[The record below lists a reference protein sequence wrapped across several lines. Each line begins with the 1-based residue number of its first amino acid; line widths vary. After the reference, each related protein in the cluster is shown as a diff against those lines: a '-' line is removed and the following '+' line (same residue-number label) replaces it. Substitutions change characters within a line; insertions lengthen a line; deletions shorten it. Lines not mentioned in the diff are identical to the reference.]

1 MGEANGSKVRHIDD
15 EASKLLRDARMA
27 GLVQLRRGIGHI
39 GEWQLKAASVVR
51 YERRRADIRCACKLN
66 WAA

>member
-39 GEWQLKAASVVR
+39 GEWQLWADSNNTT
-51 YERRRADIRCACKLN
+51 RRCRCFLRST
-66 WAA
+66 